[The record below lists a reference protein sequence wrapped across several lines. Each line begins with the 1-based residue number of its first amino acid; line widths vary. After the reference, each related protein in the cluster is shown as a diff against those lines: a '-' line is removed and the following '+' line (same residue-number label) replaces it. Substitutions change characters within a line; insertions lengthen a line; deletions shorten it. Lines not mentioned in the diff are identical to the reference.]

1 VPVKGGHCYL
11 ILAVVAALI
20 ALAGPAASPQDTVRY
35 SFVYLGCNRLQ
46 DSDWKPMKETN
57 PSSANVPQLQQ
68 TLADLAGLNPSP
80 QFFFFVGDLV
90 LNLEPD
96 DGKTLQKQL
105 DAWTLLYNASP
116 PAGKIP
122 LIPLP
127 GNHEMLQQV
136 NGNEVPNAATDPV
149 WLSWLKENH
158 LDGYAGNGPTPAGTN
173 ADLLVDDQSALTYS
187 FDRGDMHFVL
197 LSTDTL
203 NQPDQAGWI
212 ATNWIANDLQQAQ
225 QNPDTTAIFVLGHK
239 PIVPPKDATDDAD
252 GILNTTPYPL
262 AQRLQQLL
270 QQTPKVKAYLC
281 AHAHEWSA
289 TQLGGAGGAWQV
301 VAGNGGSQL
310 EHSWNPPGGPF
321 YGFTLVKLY
330 TSGQVSVTSFQRPV
344 PDPYFAA
351 DPLPSPA
358 QPQPEMFLPR

>member
-1 VPVKGGHCYL
+1 MGLRQEPAVPAVNRSLNPAASDPGFGRKNGAPVKRTPCYL
-11 ILAVVAALI
+11 ALAVVTALV

-68 TLADLAGLNPSP
+68 TLADIGGLNPSP
-80 QFFFFVGDLV
+80 QLFFFVGDLV

-122 LIPLP
+122 LMPLP
-127 GNHEMLQQV
+127 GNHEMLQQ
-136 NGNEVPNAATDPV
+136 
-149 WLSWLKENH
+149 LS
-158 LDGYAGNGPTPAGTN
+158 
-173 ADLLVDDQSALTYS
+173 
-187 FDRGDMHFVL
+187 
-197 LSTDTL
+197 
-203 NQPDQAGWI
+203 
-212 ATNWIANDLQQAQ
+212 
-225 QNPDTTAIFVLGHK
+225 
-239 PIVPPKDATDDAD
+239 
-252 GILNTTPYPL
+252 
-262 AQRLQQLL
+262 

-289 TQLGGAGGAWQV
+289 IQLGGAGGVWQV
-301 VAGNGGSQL
+301 VAGNGGSPL

-358 QPQPEMFLPR
+358 QPQPEIFPPR